1 LAKTIIMPR
10 FGMTQEEA
18 TIVRWIKKEG
28 ERVEYGDPICEVTT
42 DKINMEVEATG
53 DGILAGIRFAEDETV
68 PVTAVIA
75 YILAEGESIPIGEPT
90 PSAAAPVAS
99 PAPVTDRQVEAT
111 PVARRMAGE
120 QGVDLAILAAAT
132 PGSGQGGKITRQDVE
147 RFLASQGEGKPTA
160 VQPGK
165 VRASPA
171 LRASPAARRLARQG
185 QVDLRQV
192 KGSGAEGRIQGWDV
206 QAATARPAAQPKPV
220 KTRVTTQPP
229 PAMQPAWGA
238 PPGGVQPQAI
248 KLEGMRRTIAQRMQA
263 SWQNI
268 PHILFSLDIDMTQSV
283 AMRESF
289 NTRFGG
295 EKSAISM
302 SAVLVKACAA
312 ALRQHP
318 LLNGYFRDDQ
328 ILLLPNVNIGLA
340 VALEE
345 GLIVPVVKDAD
356 QKSLYQIGQEVND
369 LSSRARQGALRPED
383 VVDGTFT
390 ISNLGMFGVDQ
401 FTAIINPP
409 QVAILAI
416 GRIAKRFV
424 PDEYDQPVLRAMM
437 TVTLAVDHRVIDGA
451 GAARFLNTLRGILE
465 TAGAQW
471 G

>member
-1 LAKTIIMPR
+1 MAKTIIMPR

-28 ERVEYGDPICEVTT
+28 ERVENGDPICEVTT
-42 DKINMEVEATG
+42 DKINMEVEATA

-75 YILAEGESIPIGEPT
+75 YILAEGESLPIGEPT
-90 PSAAAPVAS
+90 SSAAAPVAS
-99 PAPVTDRQVEAT
+99 PAPVADRQVDAT

-132 PGSGQGGKITRQDVE
+132 SGSGQGGKITRQDVE
-147 RFLASQGEGKPTA
+147 RFLASQAESKPA
-160 VQPGK
+160 GVQPGK
-165 VRASPA
+165 V
-171 LRASPAARRLARQG
+171 RASPAARRLARQG

-206 QAATARPAAQPKPV
+206 QAATVRPAAQPKPV
-220 KTRVTTQPP
+220 AAGVATQPP
-229 PAMQPAWGA
+229 PAIQPAWGA

-268 PHILFSLDIDMTQSV
+268 PHILFSLDIDMTQAV

-328 ILLLPNVNIGLA
+328 ILLLPYVNIGLA

-345 GLIVPVVKDAD
+345 GLIVPVVRDAD

-409 QVAILAI
+409 QVAILAT

-424 PDEYDQPVLRAMM
+424 PDEYDRPVLRAMM
-437 TVTLAVDHRVIDGA
+437 TVTLAVDHRVVDGA